1 MCLTLKPGVKPE
13 EAIKTAEEDITC
25 YKILKS
31 YWRRFVD
38 DKEILI
44 SFYQDFDYVM
54 GRKYQRKP
62 ELGLG
67 FRKTPAW
74 AYYSAHDIYE
84 VYEAFHSYKNEE
96 IASIDF
102 DEIGRHNHCRVVAVK
117 CTIPKGS
124 KYVENDAFYASD
136 TIILNE
142 IIGEYK
148 NKMKVVA
155 I

>member
-1 MCLTLKPGVKPE
+1 MCLRLYPGVKPVD
-13 EAIKTAEEDITC
+13 AIRIAKEDITC

-31 YWRRFVD
+31 YWPRFVD
-38 DKEILI
+38 DKEILK
-44 SFYQDFDYVM
+44 SLYQNFDYVM

-67 FRKTPAW
+67 FMKTPAW
-74 AYYSAHDIYE
+74 LDGNPIDIYE
-84 VYEAFHSYKNEE
+84 VYEGFHSYKYVENVSVEL
-96 IASIDF
+96 DGF
-102 DEIGRHNHCRVVAVK
+102 GKHNHFRVVAVK

-136 TIILNE
+136 AIILDE

-148 NKMKVVA
+148 NKMKV
-155 I
+155 II

>member
-1 MCLTLKPGVKPE
+1 MCLRLDPGVKPE
-13 EAIKTAEEDITC
+13 DAIKTAEEDIAC

-38 DKEILI
+38 DKEILK
-44 SFYQDFDYVM
+44 SLYQNFDYIM

-62 ELGLG
+62 ELGFG
-67 FRKTPAW
+67 FRRTPAW
-74 AYYSAHDIYE
+74 ADYSAYDIYE
-84 VYEAFHSYKNEE
+84 VYEAFHSYKHEE
-96 IASIDF
+96 SALF
-102 DEIGRHNHCRVVAVK
+102 ELDEFGRHNHIRVVAVK

-124 KYVENDAFYASD
+124 KYVENDVFYASD
-136 TIILNE
+136 AIILDE

>member
-1 MCLTLKPGVKPE
+1 MCLSLEPGVKPE
-13 EAIKTAEEDITC
+13 DAIKTAKEDITC

-31 YWRRFVD
+31 YWHRSVD
-38 DKEILI
+38 DKEILK
-44 SFYQDFDYVM
+44 SLYQDFDYVM

-67 FRKTPAW
+67 FILCPGYPEYNTLDR
-74 AYYSAHDIYE
+74 YE
-84 VYEAFHSYKNEE
+84 VHEAFHSYKYEE
-96 IASIDF
+96 NALSEL
-102 DEIGRHNHCRVVAVK
+102 DEFGRRNHFRVVAVK

-124 KYVENDAFYASD
+124 KYVETDAFYASD

-148 NKMKVVA
+148 NKMK
-155 I
+155 III